1 MNVVLTSVDNTPSLL
16 HFRTKGSK
24 NGVRLY
30 QYEDGSLTPLGRIH
44 YGVGKGRE
52 KGEPEKSDRQKE
64 KELKANISNKIKQFS
79 ETRKATTEARTKE
92 KEAEQKQRED
102 ARKEIRNLSDQELNT
117 RLARLQKEKQYSE
130 LLNERENREKG
141 PVRAAV
147 GKLLKEAAEN
157 LARKTLNEVVDQV
170 IRKGKSKLQEKT
182 AIKLS
187 DYKDVDPYSLDS
199 DKLKAVSEAFNNA
212 ANIVRN
218 KYAVEHEGRNPN
230 DNNNQNQNNNQQK
243 QKNQNDNPQPKQ
255 QNNDKPSSDNKQSK
269 KQEKKEKQEA
279 KQKEKQKNKQQD
291 RVEAMA
297 RSGKTFEEI
306 AKSLHISEA
315 TVYKY
320 LEDLV

>member
-79 ETRKATTEARTKE
+79 ENRKAKAEARTKE
-92 KEAEQKQRED
+92 KESEQKQRED

-147 GKLLKEAAEN
+147 SKLLKEAAEN

-212 ANIVRN
+212 ANLVRN

-255 QNNDKPSSDNKQSK
+255 QNNDKPSSDNKPK
-269 KQEKKEKQEA
+269 KQDKKEKQ
-279 KQKEKQKNKQQD
+279 KTKQQD

>member
-64 KELKANISNKIKQFS
+64 KELKANIANKIKQFS
-79 ETRKATTEARTKE
+79 ETRKAKAEARTKE

-102 ARKEIRNLSDQELNT
+102 AQKEIRNLSDQELNA

-130 LLNERENREKG
+130 LLNERDNREKG

-147 GKLLKEAAEN
+147 SKLLKEAAEN

-182 AIKLS
+182 AIKLG

-212 ANIVRN
+212 ANLVRN
-218 KYAVEHEGRNPN
+218 KYAVEHEGRNLN

-255 QNNDKPSSDNKQSK
+255 QNNDKPASDNKPK
-269 KQEKKEKQEA
+269 KQDK
-279 KQKEKQKNKQQD
+279 KEKQKNKQQD
-291 RVEAMA
+291 RAEAMA

>member
-1 MNVVLTSVDNTPSLL
+1 MNVVLTTVDHDSSLM
-16 HFRTKGSK
+16 HHGVKGMK
-24 NGVRLY
+24 RGVRLY
-30 QYEDGSLTPLGRIH
+30 QYEDGTYTPLGRIH
-44 YGVGKGRE
+44 YGIGKGRE

-64 KELKANISNKIKQFS
+64 KELKANISDKIKQFS
-79 ETRKATTEARTKE
+79 ENRKAKAEARTKE

-147 GKLLKEAAEN
+147 SKLLKEAAEN

-170 IRKGKSKLQEKT
+170 IRRGKSKIQEKT
-182 AIKLS
+182 AIKLG
-187 DYKDVDPYSLDS
+187 DYKDVDPYSLS
-199 DKLKAVSEAFNNA
+199 PDKLKAVSDAFNTA
-212 ANIVRN
+212 ANLMRN

-230 DNNNQNQNNNQQK
+230 DNNNQNQNNQQK

-255 QNNDKPSSDNKQSK
+255 QNNDKPASDNKSK
-269 KQEKKEKQEA
+269 KQDKKQDK
-279 KQKEKQKNKQQD
+279 KEKQKNKQQD

-306 AKSLHISEA
+306 AKSLHISESM
-315 TVYKY
+315 VYKY

>member
-52 KGEPEKSDRQKE
+52 KVEPEKSDRQKE

-79 ETRKATTEARTKE
+79 ENRKAKAEARTKE

-102 ARKEIRNLSDQELNT
+102 ARKEIRNLSDQELNAK
-117 RLARLQKEKQYSE
+117 LARLQKEKQYSE

-147 GKLLKEAAEN
+147 SKLLKEAAEN

-199 DKLKAVSEAFNNA
+199 DKLKAISEAFNNA
-212 ANIVRN
+212 ANLVRN
-218 KYAVEHEGRNPN
+218 KYAVEHEGRSPN
-230 DNNNQNQNNNQQK
+230 DNNNQNQNNQPK
-243 QKNQNDNPQPKQ
+243 PKNQNDNPQPKQ
-255 QNNDKPSSDNKQSK
+255 QNNDKPASDNKPK
-269 KQEKKEKQEA
+269 KQDK
-279 KQKEKQKNKQQD
+279 KEKQKNKQQD

>member
-79 ETRKATTEARTKE
+79 ENRKAEAKARTKE

-141 PVRAAV
+141 PVRSAV
-147 GKLLKEAAEN
+147 SKLLKEAAEN

-187 DYKDVDPYSLDS
+187 DYKDVDPYSLS
-199 DKLKAVSEAFNNA
+199 PDKLKAVSDAFNTA
-212 ANIVRN
+212 ANLMRN
-218 KYAVEHEGRNPN
+218 KYAVEHEGKSPDK
-230 DNNNQNQNNNQQK
+230 DNNQNNQQK
-243 QKNQNDNPQPKQ
+243 NNPQNQNDNPQPKP
-255 QNNDKPSSDNKQSK
+255 QNNKPVSDNNQSK
-269 KQEKKEKQEA
+269 KQDK
-279 KQKEKQKNKQQD
+279 KEKQKNKQQD

-315 TVYKY
+315 MVYKY

>member
-79 ETRKATTEARTKE
+79 ENREAEAKARTDE
-92 KEAEQKQRED
+92 KEAEEKKRIDKQKNIY
-102 ARKEIRNLSDQELNT
+102 KMSDQELDKKIE
-117 RLARLQKEKQYSE
+117 RLQKEELYSD
-130 LLNERENREKG
+130 
-141 PVRAAV
+141 
-147 GKLLKEAAEN
+147 LLKKQSARGKKQHPMREAIGQMLGEAAKRV
-157 LARKTLNEVVDQV
+157 ARQSLNDLVDQV
-170 IRKGKSKLQEKT
+170 IARSKAKN

-187 DYKDVDPYSLDS
+187 DYKDIDPYSLSS
-199 DKLKAVSEAFNNA
+199 DKLKAVSDAFNTA
-212 ANIVRN
+212 ANLVRN
-218 KYAVEHEGRNPN
+218 KYVVDHEGRNPN

-243 QKNQNDNPQPKQ
+243 KNQNDNPQPKQ
-255 QNNDKPSSDNKQSK
+255 QNNDKPVSDNKSK

-315 TVYKY
+315 MVYKY

>member
-64 KELKANISNKIKQFS
+64 KELKANIANKIKQFS
-79 ETRKATTEARTKE
+79 ESRKAKAEARTKE

-102 ARKEIRNLSDQELNT
+102 ARKEIRNLSDQELNA

-147 GKLLKEAAEN
+147 SKLLKEAAEN

-212 ANIVRN
+212 ANLVRN
-218 KYAVEHEGRNPN
+218 KYAVEHEGRSPN
-230 DNNNQNQNNNQQK
+230 DNNNQNQNNQPK
-243 QKNQNDNPQPKQ
+243 QKNQNDNLQPKQ
-255 QNNDKPSSDNKQSK
+255 QNNDKPVSDNKPK
-269 KQEKKEKQEA
+269 KQEKNEKQEA
-279 KQKEKQKNKQQD
+279 KQKEKQKQKNKQQD

-306 AKSLHISEA
+306 AKSLRISEA
-315 TVYKY
+315 MVYKY

>member
-79 ETRKATTEARTKE
+79 ENRKAKAEARTKE
-92 KEAEQKQRED
+92 KESEQKQRED

-147 GKLLKEAAEN
+147 SKLLKEAAEN

-212 ANIVRN
+212 ANLVRN

-255 QNNDKPSSDNKQSK
+255 QNNDKPSSDNKPK
-269 KQEKKEKQEA
+269 KQDK
-279 KQKEKQKNKQQD
+279 KEKQKNKQQD